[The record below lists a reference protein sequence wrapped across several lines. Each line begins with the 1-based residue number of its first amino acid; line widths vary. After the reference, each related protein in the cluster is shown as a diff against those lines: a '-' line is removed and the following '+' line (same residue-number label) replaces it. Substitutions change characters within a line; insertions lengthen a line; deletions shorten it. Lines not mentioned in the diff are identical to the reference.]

1 MRSLASE
8 ILIDAEKIR
17 RRVRELAAEIERDTP
32 ENGEIAALIVLKGAF
47 VFGSDLLR
55 EINRHV
61 RIGFLESHRDVEH
74 PGLADFAFTHPFR
87 VEGSDLL
94 IIEDILDTG
103 HTMNHLLS
111 RMRSRRPARL
121 RTVVLLDKISRREVP
136 VPVDYIGFQIPDKW
150 VVGYGLDEEERFRNL
165 QDIGYVE

>member
-1 MRSLASE
+1 MRALASE
-8 ILIDAEKIR
+8 ILIDAATIH
-17 RRVRELAAEIERDTP
+17 RRVRELAVEIDRDTP

-55 EINRHV
+55 EIRRQTRV
-61 RIGFLESHRDVEH
+61 GFLESHRDPRH
-74 PGLADFAFTHPFR
+74 PGMADFAFTHTFP
-87 VEGSDLL
+87 VENSDLL

-136 VPVDYIGFQIPDKW
+136 VPVEYTGFQVPDKW

-165 QDIGYVE
+165 PHITFVE